1 MDKKYKPGRTING
14 RSYRLLSKC
23 KQDKDINISEIKE
36 GMSNNGFNKKKNI
49 CNNIKENT
57 ERHRHSHKGS
67 LYFEGYSKKTQK
79 NQYSIPK
86 TKKYSYFEKQIFREL
101 DYKDSLKNYKI
112 INYKEYEKLIR
123 RKRGIKIVLISLL
136 ILLLIIPILDF
147 SLRHFLQKD
156 LLELSGLLTV
166 NIPLKSSYGGIVEGY
181 MSSLFSNIE
190 LEHSTISLISNIFLY
205 CLPIFILVVIFIL
218 GMVYYYR
225 KVIKYEN
232 IKFRK
237 KSHE

>member
-1 MDKKYKPGRTING
+1 
-14 RSYRLLSKC
+14 
-23 KQDKDINISEIKE
+23 
-36 GMSNNGFNKKKNI
+36 MSNNEFNRKKNI
-49 CNNIKENT
+49 CNKVKENT
-57 ERHRHSHKGS
+57 EKHRHSHKGS
-67 LYFEGYSKKTQK
+67 LYFEG
-79 NQYSIPK
+79 
-86 TKKYSYFEKQIFREL
+86 EL

-123 RKRGIKIVLISLL
+123 RKRGIKIVSISLF

-147 SLRHFLQKD
+147 SLKHFLQKG
-156 LLELSGLLTV
+156 LLELSGLLIV
-166 NIPLKSSYGGIVEGY
+166 DLYLKSSSGKDLEGSI
-181 MSSLFSNIE
+181 SSLFSSISVVD
-190 LEHSTISLISNIFLY
+190 HTTIFLISNIFLY
-205 CLPIFILVVIFIL
+205 CLPIFILAVIFIL